1 MRVCLNCGKN
11 IRDGADFCPSC
22 GAPAPAPQYTG
33 GQNTYNSADFGEQTI
48 TTDVPLITLAPE
60 HAPMTRQ
67 RLKRTGKLFAGVTA
81 VILLVIVGIFAAAYL
96 GTDPFKQNPF
106 ETESES
112 LSSDSY
118 NQCLAL
124 VRDVRNDNFDSLIND
139 IIQMEGDF
147 ENYNFLSAY
156 EGLFKEIVPDDSS
169 DEMAVKFRN
178 CCFMV
183 AYTEFTAKKFESY
196 SSSGF
201 LASLYVDDADTYRAH
216 ADKLWE
222 DLNNAQTDAHLQ
234 NIIDYCEEHDIIRLK
249 DAPASS
255 QTGETTESTAQPTE
269 EEPVA
274 DGE

>member
-11 IRDGADFCPSC
+11 IRDGADYCTSC
-22 GAPAPAPQYTG
+22 GAPAPAQAPTG
-33 GQNTYNSADFGEQTI
+33 GQNTYSSAHQEPV

-60 HAPMTRQ
+60 RAPMTKQ
-67 RLKRTGKLFAGVTA
+67 RLARTGKLMAGTLA
-81 VILLVIVGIFAAAYL
+81 VILLVIVGIFGAAYL
-96 GTDPFKQNPF
+96 STDPFKQNPF

-118 NQCLAL
+118 NDCLAL
-124 VRDVRNDNFDSLIND
+124 VRDVRNDNFDSLISD

-147 ENYNFLSAY
+147 EDYNFLAVY

-169 DEMAVKFRN
+169 DEMAVMFRN

-196 SSSGF
+196 ASSGF
-201 LASLYVDDADTYRAH
+201 LAALYVDDADTYRAH

-222 DLNNAQTDAHLQ
+222 DLNNAQTKAHLQ
-234 NIIDYCEEHDIIRLK
+234 NIIDYCQENDIIYLK
-249 DAPASS
+249 
-255 QTGETTESTAQPTE
+255 GTTSGS
-269 EEPVA
+269 
-274 DGE
+274 DS